1 MDRQSI
7 ESLYDNG
14 FVVLKGI
21 VPDDVWVPARRQLIL
36 KLGELHAG
44 AMVRAAKMPPQQL
57 ARVGRA
63 RDTALLY
70 VLSSPFRN
78 ARSIS
83 YTVLASTVQAY
94 DQRSE
99 QSSRACS

>member
-1 MDRQSI
+1 MDRRSI

-14 FVVLKGI
+14 YVYVVFKGI

-70 VLSSPFRN
+70 VLSSPFCTYFTF
-78 ARSIS
+78 A
-83 YTVLASTVQAY
+83 THAPLATQ
-94 DQRSE
+94 
-99 QSSRACS
+99 C